1 MAGGGA
7 CGSRFAARVVWLP
20 LVSNACAAALRGK
33 PASAAHSA
41 AKRAMLE
48 PRKDSGFRMVRRLTV
63 LQNDETDDA
72 LAARRPR
79 WQWILIGA
87 GFVITLFLPL
97 AQVGVWLGQ
106 RLSQAAVPSDRVALR
121 IGLGALPVALSF
133 LIACGGAGALVGRF
147 GGRAKAR
154 EAALS
159 GALGAFVGWGLAAL
173 GGALS
178 PWLVAVT
185 TFFALVVFGAG
196 AAFIGARLGLSR
208 RL

>member
-1 MAGGGA
+1 
-7 CGSRFAARVVWLP
+7 
-20 LVSNACAAALRGK
+20 
-33 PASAAHSA
+33 
-41 AKRAMLE
+41 MLE
-48 PRKDSGFRMVRRLTV
+48 PRKERGFPMVRRLTV